1 VALFCNVDPAAVI
14 QSIDVPSIY
23 EVPLKMHQQH
33 LDEIVLT
40 KTGLPINGEPHL
52 EPWLNFLHRMKNA
65 TKTVRIGL
73 VGKYVE
79 LPDAYKSINESLFQ
93 AATYN
98 DRKLDLQYI
107 HSEKLNSGNVDA
119 MLSSLDGVLI
129 APGFGQRGIEGKFI
143 ALKYAREHDIPTFGV
158 SPKRI
163 VPPILVML
171 FCSSIKSIT
180 LCLVVTSIS
189 VELGAYDCILA
200 EDSIAAKAYGTTHIR
215 ERHRHRFEFNNEY
228 RKAFEDAGMRCV
240 GENPETHLVEV
251 VEVPS
256 LRWYVGA
263 QYHPE
268 YNSTVLNP
276 NPLFV
281 DFIKAAISKK

>member
-1 VALFCNVDPAAVI
+1 MALFCNVDPAAVI

-98 DRKLDLQYI
+98 DRYAFFFRWRVDC
-107 HSEKLNSGNVDA
+107 SG
-119 MLSSLDGVLI
+119 I
-129 APGFGQRGIEGKFI
+129 W
-143 ALKYAREHDIPTFGV
+143 
-158 SPKRI
+158 
-163 VPPILVML
+163 
-171 FCSSIKSIT
+171 
-180 LCLVVTSIS
+180 
-189 VELGAYDCILA
+189 A
-200 EDSIAAKAYGTTHIR
+200 ERYRRKI
-215 ERHRHRFEFNNEY
+215 HRFEICSWTRYSDIWRMFGHAMHGD
-228 RKAFEDAGMRCV
+228 RVCPRCV
-240 GENPETHLVEV
+240 GIY
-251 VEVPS
+251 
-256 LRWYVGA
+256 RC
-263 QYHPE
+263 
-268 YNSTVLNP
+268 
-276 NPLFV
+276 
-281 DFIKAAISKK
+281 

>member
-1 VALFCNVDPAAVI
+1 MKTKPTQHSVKQLQEVGIQPDILVLRTEYELSLALRKKVALFCNVDPAAVI

-40 KTGLPINGEPHL
+40 KTGLLINGEPHL

-143 ALKYAREHDIPTFGV
+143 ALKYAREHYIPTFGV
-158 SPKRI
+158 
-163 VPPILVML
+163 
-171 FCSSIKSIT
+171 CSVS
-180 LCLVVTSIS
+180 
-189 VELGAYDCILA
+189 Y
-200 EDSIAAKAYGTTHIR
+200 
-215 ERHRHRFEFNNEY
+215 
-228 RKAFEDAGMRCV
+228 
-240 GENPETHLVEV
+240 THLTL
-251 VEVPS
+251 PT
-256 LRWYVGA
+256 
-263 QYHPE
+263 
-268 YNSTVLNP
+268 N
-276 NPLFV
+276 
-281 DFIKAAISKK
+281 